1 MWKRVIE
8 AGLLGAVVLLLATIV
23 IDGLLGFRARIDMRQ
38 VAQEAELYAAL
49 KTHIDAPGRYV
60 VNPPVTAER
69 RFPAGEPVFSVFYG
83 GVGHEAAGREM
94 LLGLA
99 VTLAACLIAAWL
111 LSQTSQRVLAS
122 YPRKV
127 LFVAAI
133 GVLIALIRD
142 VMSLGIGGYPTPD
155 AAALAVERIVLWTLS
170 GAAIAWRIRPEPVGS
185 PSG

>member
-1 MWKRVIE
+1 MRVIG

-38 VAQEAELYAAL
+38 LAQEPEVYATL
-49 KTHIDAPGRYV
+49 KTYVVEPGRYV

-94 LLGLA
+94 LVGLL
-99 VTLAACLIAAWL
+99 VTLGACLIVAWL
-111 LSQTSQRVLAS
+111 LSQTSLRVLAS

-133 GVLIALIRD
+133 GVLLALMGD
-142 VMSLGIGGYPTPD
+142 VMSVGIGGYPTRD
-155 AAALAVERIVLWTLS
+155 GAALAVEHIALWTLA
-170 GAAIAWRIRPEPVGS
+170 GAAIAWRIRPERVGS